1 MSLFSYSEL
10 LIASIDYRGFSP
22 SEEIYTSL
30 KYDGGL
36 KFIRNSKIKV
46 AIESFYNGTKYG
58 VLANIKDEIVV
69 QREILKYI
77 QYNHPQ
83 VLIKIGKMKISE
95 FEK

>member
-1 MSLFSYSEL
+1 MTIFRCHFFLFEL

-46 AIESFYNGTKYG
+46 AIESFYNGTKTY
-58 VLANIKDEIVV
+58 VLANTKTKLLSKG
-69 QREILKYI
+69 R
-77 QYNHPQ
+77 
-83 VLIKIGKMKISE
+83 IKIYSV
-95 FEK
+95 